1 MTSVSQEI
9 FARTERLVGPA
20 GMARLQAS
28 RVILFGVGGV
38 GGWCAEAL
46 IRSGIGHLTLV
57 DPDVVDVTNVN
68 RQLPATTK
76 TIGLPKVEVLRDR
89 LLEINPLASIVA
101 LRERYDGG
109 TLPSPAGPVAAG
121 GLDPDGASAAA
132 GLDGTP
138 ASSSAAAGLDATP
151 AGSGA
156 ATGSESRRS
165 FRLEEYD
172 YIIDAIDSLSDKMNL
187 LLEASAAPGKLFCS
201 LGAACKVDPTK
212 VRVAEFFSVRGCP
225 LGAALRKKMRQ
236 QGRLPAKPFLC
247 VYDDEVLPNLGP
259 AQDPG
264 PGKAIANGT
273 LAPITGLF
281 GFTLAGLV
289 VQDILSY

>member
-1 MTSVSQEI
+1 MNSGTVCKGI
-9 FARTERLVGPA
+9 FDRTERLVGPD
-20 GMARLQAS
+20 GLSRLQAA

-57 DPDVVDVTNVN
+57 DPDLVDVTNVN
-68 RQLPATTK
+68 RQLPATTR
-76 TIGLPKVEVLRDR
+76 TIGLPKVEVLRER
-89 LLEINPLASIVA
+89 LLEINPLADITA

-109 TLPSPAGPVAAG
+109 TL
-121 GLDPDGASAAA
+121 ASAPQEHRHFDLNA
-132 GLDGTP
+132 
-138 ASSSAAAGLDATP
+138 
-151 AGSGA
+151 
-156 ATGSESRRS
+156 
-165 FRLEEYD
+165 FD
-172 YIIDAIDSLSDKMNL
+172 YIVDAIDSLSDKMNL
-187 LLEASAAPGKLFCS
+187 LLEASAAPGTLFCA

-236 QGRLPAKPFLC
+236 LKRLPAKPFLC

-264 PGKAIANGT
+264 PGKAVANGT
-273 LAPITGLF
+273 LAPVTGIF

-289 VQDILSY
+289 VKDILSGLVPSE